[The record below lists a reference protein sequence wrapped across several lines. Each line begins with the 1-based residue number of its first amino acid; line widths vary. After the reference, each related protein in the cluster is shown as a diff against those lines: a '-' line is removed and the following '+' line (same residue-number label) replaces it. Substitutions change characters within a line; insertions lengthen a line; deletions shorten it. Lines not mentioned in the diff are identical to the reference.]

1 MTQISIKEAINSL
14 EALLDSAKV
23 KLIDVLR
30 PWMVITN
37 LEFEDAVHLNY
48 GAALEGLLSVHS
60 KLKEMTDV
68 LDDDQLQEAACRC
81 LKSIVV
87 YGDDITDGEIAVRR
101 SQRISWDGNNWNYT
115 ADPSLR
121 QRGTSKSY
129 LEALAAVREMMGD

>member
-48 GAALEGLLSVHS
+48 EVAVKGLWNVHN

-81 LKSIVV
+81 LKSIP
-87 YGDDITDGEIAVRR
+87 AR
-101 SQRISWDGNNWNYT
+101 S
-115 ADPSLR
+115 
-121 QRGTSKSY
+121 
-129 LEALAAVREMMGD
+129 

>member
-1 MTQISIKEAINSL
+1 MTQVSIKEAINSL

-37 LEFEDAVHLNY
+37 LEFKDAVHLNY
-48 GAALEGLLSVHS
+48 GAALEGLLNVHS

-81 LKSIVV
+81 LKDITV
-87 YGDDITDGEIAVRR
+87 YGEDITDGEIAVRH
-101 SQRISWDGNNWNYT
+101 SQKLSWDGNNWNYT
-115 ADPSLR
+115 ADPKLR

-129 LEALAAVREMMGD
+129 LEALAAVREMMGG